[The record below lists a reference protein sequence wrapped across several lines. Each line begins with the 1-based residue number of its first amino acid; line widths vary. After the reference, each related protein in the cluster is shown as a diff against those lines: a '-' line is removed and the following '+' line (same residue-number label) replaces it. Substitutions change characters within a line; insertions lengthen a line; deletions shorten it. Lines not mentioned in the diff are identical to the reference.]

1 MNVDKTILEE
11 LRRYNQINN
20 YITEQDALEVPPPT
34 DAPPADPALGGIA
47 PPPGDAGAAL
57 PPPPPAAPAGPT
69 PVDIANDPDVEKV
82 GEEKEGQ
89 SDKGST

>member
-1 MNVDKTILEE
+1 MVKKMNVDKTILEE

-47 PPPGDAGAAL
+47 PPP
-57 PPPPPAAPAGPT
+57 
-69 PVDIANDPDVEKV
+69 
-82 GEEKEGQ
+82 
-89 SDKGST
+89 